1 MGCGEGDDLRGLI
14 EAHMAQSQE
23 RHAVLM
29 SRFDDAFPHGDVH
42 GHREAHE
49 AMIAREKADTEFWTK
64 LKYELTS
71 KGLLIFLAWLGWQAW
86 TGFLN
91 GPGK

>member
-1 MGCGEGDDLRGLI
+1 MACDDSEKLHSLI

-23 RHAVLM
+23 RHALLM
-29 SRFDDAFPHGDVH
+29 QRFEDAFPHGDAH

-49 AMIAREKADTEFWTK
+49 AMIAREKADTEFWIK

-71 KGLLIFLAWLGWQAW
+71 KGLIVFLAWVGWQAW
-86 TGFLN
+86 TAF
-91 GPGK
+91 